1 MERIKLRGHV
11 RVEVWTPGRDVPDA
25 VTEADNVLCWNGLT
39 ALVNAVNWSGIE
51 DQNLEMGSPF
61 APAFLAPMYGA
72 VGTGTTPVDSGD
84 GTLTVEVARGVVTA
98 GGPLGASPSVN
109 PMVTWLFLIAAPL
122 ASVDYGLGV
131 GNGWSITEAGVFVQ
145 ALNLVDDGALL
156 NHVVVYPV
164 SQSITQIVT
173 LTVSIEM
180 GN

>member
-1 MERIKLRGHV
+1 MLEWIDCTGERRQLVRHRGS
-11 RVEVWTPGRDVPDA
+11 ESQYGGTI
-25 VTEADNVLCWNGLT
+25 L
-39 ALVNAVNWSGIE
+39 S
-51 DQNLEMGSPF
+51 S
-61 APAFLAPMYGA
+61 FLAPMYGA
-72 VGTGTTPVDSGD
+72 VGTGTTPVDSSD
-84 GTLTVEVARGVVTA
+84 STLATEVARGIVTA
-98 GGPLGASPSVN
+98 GGPLAASPSVN

-156 NHVVVYPV
+156 NHVLLYPV
-164 SQSITQIVT
+164 SQSIGQVVT